1 MGFLCVSGVSSNSAP
16 LVRGTSLLGS
26 ALVTALV
33 RGMLL
38 KVLLQNDTT
47 DRTPPG
53 VGSGSSELEEVL
65 AERPGDLVVSGTA
78 GRRLRSKLKMASE
91 ASEAPSMA
99 VGLCGCV
106 LLGLCGGVLEALS
119 VSVCLCLQVCCG
131 GVLVGLCGC
140 VLLGLC
146 GCVLEA
152 SSPPMTA

>member
-1 MGFLCVSGVSSNSAP
+1 MGTLLSFISDPLIPSTATLLIPGGGVMGSA
-16 LVRGTSLLGS
+16 LVRGTLLLG
-26 ALVTALV
+26 L
-33 RGMLL
+33 LL
-38 KVLLQNDTT
+38 KVRLQNDTN
-47 DRTPPG
+47 RTPG
-53 VGSGSSELEEVL
+53 VGSGSSELKEVL

-131 GVLVGLCGC
+131 GVLVWQ
-140 VLLGLC
+140 
-146 GCVLEA
+146 
-152 SSPPMTA
+152 